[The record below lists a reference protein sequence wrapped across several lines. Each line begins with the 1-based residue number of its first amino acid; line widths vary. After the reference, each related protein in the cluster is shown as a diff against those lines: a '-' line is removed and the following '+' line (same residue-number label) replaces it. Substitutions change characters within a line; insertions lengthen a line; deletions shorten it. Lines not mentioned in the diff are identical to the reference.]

1 MWLINILL
9 LVAVLGFIGTG
20 YKDGFVHTAGRLVGA
35 VIGFVLAR
43 SFSISAGSFLA
54 GLLPSGWAR
63 FVAFAIIFIIVTE
76 IVGFI
81 FKLADGAFKIL
92 SIIPFLKTINNILGA
107 LLGIFE
113 GIVLVG
119 GTIWV
124 LTNFD
129 LIPSIAKALEASRL
143 ARFILILF
151 EKMLSFLV

>member
-1 MWLINILL
+1 MWLINLL
-9 LVAVLGFIGTG
+9 LIIAVLGFIGTG
-20 YKDGFVHTAGRLVGA
+20 YKDGFVHTVGRLVGA

-43 SFSISAGSFLA
+43 SFSISAASILA
-54 GLLPSGWAR
+54 GILPSGWAR

-107 LLGIFE
+107 ILGIFE

-124 LTNFD
+124 LTNFN
-129 LIPSIAKALEASRL
+129 LVPSITVALQTSSIAKIILRVFEATL
-143 ARFILILF
+143 A
-151 EKMLSFLV
+151 FLV